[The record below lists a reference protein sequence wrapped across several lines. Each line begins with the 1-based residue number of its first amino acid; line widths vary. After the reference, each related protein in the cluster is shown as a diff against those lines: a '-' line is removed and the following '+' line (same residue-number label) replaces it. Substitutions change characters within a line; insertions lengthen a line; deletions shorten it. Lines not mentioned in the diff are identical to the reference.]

1 MPQAKRPLAKAKA
14 KPKAKPKAR
23 ARLAEGELGDRRRLA
38 LLEAAYELT
47 AEKGL
52 ARLRTR
58 DVAARAKVNISTLH
72 YYFGTK
78 QELLSALVL
87 FACAKFEP
95 IGAQK
100 RPAWVKSALAA
111 QFADSWAAFEKAE
124 NLEIV
129 LEELSVHSRQDAQ
142 ARQAFCDVYRDW
154 NAAVEAMLRTE
165 VGAGRLRAD
174 LDARLGAFVVTS
186 FIIGASV
193 QVRVDPRPLD
203 YGAVALELERW
214 ATAAAKR

>member
-1 MPQAKRPLAKAKA
+1 MPQAKRPLAKPKA
-14 KPKAKPKAR
+14 KSKAKPKAR
-23 ARLAEGELGDRRRLA
+23 PRVAEGELGDRRRLA

-52 ARLRTR
+52 AGLRTR

-78 QELLSALVL
+78 QELLTALVV
-87 FACAKFEP
+87 FTCAKFEP
-95 IGAQK
+95 TGAEK

-111 QFADSWAAFEKAE
+111 QFSDSWAAFEKTE

-142 ARQAFCDVYRDW
+142 AKKAFGDVYRAW
-154 NAAVEAMLRTE
+154 NAAVEALLHAE
-165 VGAGRLRAD
+165 VTAGRLRAD
-174 LDARLGAFVVTS
+174 LDPRLGAFVVTS

-193 QVRVDPRPLD
+193 QARVAPHPLD

-214 ATAAAKR
+214 ASYAAKK

>member
-1 MPQAKRPLAKAKA
+1 MPQAKRPSAKPKAKT
-14 KPKAKPKAR
+14 KAKPKAR
-23 ARLAEGELGDRRRLA
+23 PRVAEGEPGDRRRLD

-52 ARLRTR
+52 AGLRTR

-78 QELLSALVL
+78 QELLTALVL
-87 FACAKFEP
+87 FTCAKFEP
-95 IGAQK
+95 IGADR
-100 RPAWVKSALAA
+100 RPAWAKSELAA
-111 QFADSWAAFEKAE
+111 QFADSWAAFEKTE
-124 NLEIV
+124 HLEVV

-142 ARQAFCDVYRDW
+142 AKKAFADVYRNW
-154 NAAVEAMLRTE
+154 NAAVEAMLRDE
-165 VGAGRLRAD
+165 VSGGRLRAD
-174 LDARLGAFVVTS
+174 LDPRLGAFVVTS

-193 QVRVDPRPLD
+193 QARVDPHPLD

-214 ATAAAKR
+214 ASAGAKR